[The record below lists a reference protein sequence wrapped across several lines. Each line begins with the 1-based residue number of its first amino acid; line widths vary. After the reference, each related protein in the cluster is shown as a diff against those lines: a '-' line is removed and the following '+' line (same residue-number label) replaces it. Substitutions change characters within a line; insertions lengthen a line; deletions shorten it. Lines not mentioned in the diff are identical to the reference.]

1 MSEGGGNHET
11 DLAHPFGTL
20 PDAPSSRFLID
31 PAYAFGLRNPAFDR
45 FSAITAAEGPP
56 GPAKGLAKLMT
67 VASSPFGRPMGAF
80 IQSAMNAVEPS
91 CSGRCM
97 LSALLKFG
105 LDF

>member
-1 MSEGGGNHET
+1 
-11 DLAHPFGTL
+11 
-20 PDAPSSRFLID
+20 
-31 PAYAFGLRNPAFDR
+31 
-45 FSAITAAEGPP
+45 
-56 GPAKGLAKLMT
+56 
-67 VASSPFGRPMGAF
+67 MGAF